1 MFSLKIKGLIRK
13 WVFFSLSN
21 QFFSSCWDRFIMQGN
36 SKGGDSHL
44 GLSGSPK
51 TGPGQEGEST
61 CVRSWGQSPWVPE
74 QPCRRGRHMGTWD
87 TEHPHELPAYFF
99 LKEKLSCHPVVSCIL
114 RASPFLPYFTAKSVC
129 CITKTQYAVSLS
141 LSLSIG
147 ASVPTPVYGQLAY
160 WSSLSQLQWLAK
172 SSPKKRQVTIM
183 RETHF
188 LFSLILKYVVLL
200 GHSGEAGEGASVH
213 WAPTVGQALLSTLYA
228 YVF

>member
-13 WVFFSLSN
+13 WVFSSLSN

-36 SKGGDSHL
+36 SKGEDSHL

-74 QPCRRGRHMGTWD
+74 QPCRRGRHMGTWV

-141 LSLSIG
+141 LHRCLRPNPCLWTTGLLRFLVSVAVISKVIPKEKTSDNHERNSLS
-147 ASVPTPVYGQLAY
+147 
-160 WSSLSQLQWLAK
+160 
-172 SSPKKRQVTIM
+172 
-183 RETHF
+183 
-188 LFSLILKYVVLL
+188 LFSR
-200 GHSGEAGEGASVH
+200 S
-213 WAPTVGQALLSTLYA
+213 
-228 YVF
+228 